1 MFRTIIRILAFISI
15 LKILDRILTFF
26 EDWTLFLA
34 VMVALLSLFA
44 NVVLRYAFDYSLAW
58 SEELVRNVIIYTTFI
73 GAVVA
78 VKNRSMIKID
88 AAVQLIPWL
97 KTPLNLFS
105 NLMTLVFSVMMIYYG
120 LKMASLM
127 HQTGQKT
134 IIMEIPMVYMYS
146 IIPLMGIGMIIRTVQ
161 VVFEDLTGKKL
172 HDF

>member
-1 MFRTIIRILAFISI
+1 MFRTILRF
-15 LKILDRILTFF
+15 LDRILTFF
-26 EDWTLFLA
+26 EEWTLFLT

-88 AAVQLIPWL
+88 AAVQLVPWL
-97 KTPLNLFS
+97 KAPLNLFS
-105 NLMTLVFSVMMIYYG
+105 NIMSLIFSVMMIYFGY
-120 LKMASLM
+120 KMASLM

-134 IIMEIPMVYMYS
+134 IIMEIPMVYMYL
-146 IIPLMGIGMIIRTVQ
+146 IIPIMGIGMIIRTVQ
-161 VVFEDLTGKKL
+161 VMYEDFTGQKL
-172 HDF
+172 HDI